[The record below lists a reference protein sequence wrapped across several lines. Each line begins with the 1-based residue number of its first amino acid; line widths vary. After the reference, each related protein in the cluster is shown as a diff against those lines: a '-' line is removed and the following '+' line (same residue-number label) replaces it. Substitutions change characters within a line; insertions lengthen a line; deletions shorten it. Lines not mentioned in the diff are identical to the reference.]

1 MRKRQS
7 TKFFDLGGGSR
18 GARKLDSPRRTA
30 KVDAVAFD
38 PRALFDSDETGWLEK
53 PDRDVEG
60 EQIERKQTFDPKE
73 VARQVSAMANAE
85 GGLIVVG
92 VTSDGH
98 VAGLGSQAGTV
109 RERLSK
115 IPIETC
121 DFKHRFVPIAGGD
134 SEILYILVPRITDR
148 VVCASDGRAYQRKG
162 SNTVELS
169 TAEILELRYTR
180 GEKSFEDRP
189 VVRYLLEQLD
199 PAVAKAFMDGLLQRN
214 GLSMP
219 LTIDEA
225 LANKRLTVVVDNET
239 HLTVAGLISLG
250 KQPTD
255 FVPGARIHFVKIDG
269 REERFGAER
278 NVVKERWFDGPTL
291 QILEQIREFLRT
303 LVSEFD
309 YLGPDGTFVTEP
321 EYPELAWDEALV
333 NALVHR
339 SYSLDKAHIEVRMFD
354 DRLEVESPGGYP
366 GAVRPDGDGV
376 FPLSY
381 PRNPRLAEALRYL
394 SLVRLA
400 KEGTRRMK
408 AEMDKLGLP
417 SPAFQE
423 IQGVAVKVTLRND
436 IDRRRPR
443 AEIESQKESWRKVA
457 AQLGSDLAVYRSNA
471 YESWARLHS
480 LRARAPAEVIEAADT
495 ILRDPAIAI
504 DEKSRLTRIMVQ
516 EETPAMDAWAGG
528 FAEGLGRAR
537 PPHTDYQVAQILAHS
552 EDVLET
558 ILTMLERGQIR
569 TEEGRSLAFSALD
582 HRYTRRDLPPED
594 WTKRVLAACWEPQ
607 SASWYPE
614 SATLYY
620 RITGKPLPKG
630 VAGGDANSG

>member
-1 MRKRQS
+1 ME
-7 TKFFDLGGGSR
+7 
-18 GARKLDSPRRTA
+18 
-30 KVDAVAFD
+30 AVAID
-38 PRALFDSDETGWLEK
+38 LRARFDSNETGWLEK

-98 VAGLGSQAGTV
+98 IAGLGSQASTV

-115 IPIETC
+115 IPVESC
-121 DFKHRFVPIAGGD
+121 GFQHRFVPVAGRND
-134 SEILYILVPRITDR
+134 ELLYLLVPRITDR
-148 VVCASDGRAYQRKG
+148 VVCLSDGRAYQRKG

-169 TAEILELRYTR
+169 TEQILELRYTR
-180 GEKSFEDRP
+180 GETSAEDRP
-189 VVRYLLEQLD
+189 VVRYQLEQLD
-199 PAVAKAFMDGLLQRN
+199 TDVAKAFMDGMLQRN

-219 LTIDEA
+219 LTIDDA
-225 LANKRLTVVVDNET
+225 LANKRLTVVVANQA
-239 HLTVAGLISLG
+239 HLTVAGLIALG

-255 FVPGARIHFVKIDG
+255 FVAGARIHFVKIDG

-291 QILEQIREFLRT
+291 QILEQVREFLRT
-303 LVSEFD
+303 LASEFD

-321 EYPELAWDEALV
+321 EYPEQAWDEALV

-366 GAVRPDGDGV
+366 GAVRPDADGV

-423 IQGVAVKVTLRND
+423 IQGIAVKVTLRND

-443 AEIESQKESWRKVA
+443 AEIESQREGWHKVA
-457 AQLGSDLAVYRSNA
+457 DQLGSDLAVYRRNA
-471 YESWARLHS
+471 CEGWERLHS
-480 LRARAPAEVIEAADT
+480 LRARAPAEVIEAADR
-495 ILRDPAIAI
+495 ILRKPGIAI
-504 DEKSRLTRIMVQ
+504 DEKNRLTRIMVH
-516 EETPAMDAWAGG
+516 EETPAMDAWARG
-528 FAEGLGRAR
+528 FAECLGGDR
-537 PPHTDYQVAQILAHS
+537 PPHADYEVARILAHS
-552 EDVLET
+552 QEVLET
-558 ILTMLERGQIR
+558 ILMMLERRQIQ
-569 TEEGRSLAFSALD
+569 TSEGRSLAFDALSQ
-582 HRYTRRDLPPED
+582 RYTRRDLPPED
-594 WTKRVLAACWEPQ
+594 WTKRVLAACWHPQ

-614 SATLYY
+614 SATLYHQ
-620 RITGKPLPKG
+620 ITGQALPPPSDPG
-630 VAGGDANSG
+630 LGDLSSR